1 MADMLTNLL
10 GGIGLFL
17 LGMILMTDGLKALAG
32 DALRRVLD
40 HYVRGP
46 LSALSSGAAVT
57 IVVQSSSATTLTT
70 IGFVSA
76 GLLTL
81 PQAIGVLFGAN
92 LGTTSTGWIV
102 SLLGLKLSIG
112 AVALPLV
119 GFGALARLLTRD
131 RVAAAG
137 LALAGFGLIFV
148 GIDTLRMGM
157 QDLSAQV
164 SLSAFEGDSAAGR
177 LQLVAIGF
185 AMTVI
190 MQSSSAA
197 VATTLT
203 ALDSGAVDLVQA
215 AALVIGQNVGT
226 TLTAGIAC
234 IGASTPA
241 RRAAVAHI
249 LFNLLTGLVAF
260 VALAAFVRVA
270 VALVG
275 AFEPE
280 PGALTLAAFHTL
292 FNVLGVALLLPWIRG
307 FARLVVRLVP
317 ERGPQLTRRL
327 DPSVVALAP
336 VAVEAAQK
344 TLRDVT
350 AVLAERIPALVRNH
364 RALDEATAAPVQAA
378 LWEVR
383 DFVGR
388 IRADPETAA
397 EHSRHLATL
406 HALDHVERL
415 VDTCGERVAGASDP
429 DIDRGAAVFLD
440 ALEGALPWLRGES
453 ADPPDLRLG
462 EASAALADLRREHRR
477 RVLEETAISRLG
489 PHEGMA
495 RLEFA
500 RWVDRLAYHVWR
512 AVHHLAPVRESEK
525 AELSAGP

>member
-1 MADMLTNLL
+1 MAAMLTNLL

-40 HYVRGP
+40 RFVKGP
-46 LSALSSGAAVT
+46 LSALASGAAVT
-57 IVVQSSSATTLTT
+57 VVVQSSSATTLTT

-76 GLLTL
+76 GLLTF

-119 GFGALARLLTRD
+119 GLGALARLLTRD

-148 GIDTLRMGM
+148 GIDILRVGM
-157 QDLSAQV
+157 EDLSIRV
-164 SLSAFEGDSAAGR
+164 SLSGLGGDTVGGR

-185 AMTVI
+185 AMTVV

-203 ALDSGAVDLVQA
+203 ALDSGAIDLVQA

-226 TLTAGIAC
+226 TVTAAVAC

-260 VALAAFVRVA
+260 VLLATFVRVA
-270 VALVG
+270 VALMGV
-275 AFEPE
+275 FEPE

-292 FNVLGVALLLPWIRG
+292 FNVLGVALLLPWISG

-317 ERGPQLTRRL
+317 QRGPQLTRRL
-327 DPSVVALAP
+327 DPSVAALAP
-336 VAVEAAQK
+336 VAVEAAQQ

-350 AVLAERIPALVRNH
+350 ALLAERIPGLVRHH
-364 RALDEATAAPVQAA
+364 RALDEPTAGAVHAA
-378 LWEVR
+378 LREVR

-388 IRADPETAA
+388 IRSDPETAA
-397 EHSRHLATL
+397 EHRKHLATL
-406 HALDHVERL
+406 HALDHLERL
-415 VDTCGERVAGASDP
+415 VDSCEERLARASDP
-429 DIDRGAAVFLD
+429 EIERGASVFLG
-440 ALEGALPWLRGES
+440 ALERAVPWLRGDVQ
-453 ADPPDLRLG
+453 DPPDLLLA
-462 EASAALADLRREHRR
+462 EASTRLADLRREHRR
-477 RVLEETAISRLG
+477 RVLEETAVARLG

-500 RWVDRLAYHVWR
+500 RWIDRLAYHVWR
-512 AVHHLAPVRESEK
+512 AVHHLAPAREP
-525 AELSAGP
+525 AEAGLS